1 MDPVIVNKTENDGVL
16 SFTLSNTNVSIANA
30 LRRTMLADIPCVVFR
45 TIPYSENRVSV
56 DINTSRMNNELLKQ
70 RLSCIPIHISDTSFP
85 INNYEVYLNVSNNT
99 DTIIHV
105 TTKDLQI
112 KDITTDSFVVE
123 QERDKIFPPNPLTND
138 YIEIVRLRPKI
149 SDDIPG
155 EQIKFTAKFDFGTAS
170 ENGSFN
176 VVSCSTYANTPDPVA
191 IHDEWLAVASTL
203 KTQGKTQEQIEFEK
217 KDWMLLTGQ
226 RYTKPDSFDFQVET
240 VGQYDNRNIVFR
252 ATHIM
257 LDRIAKFRENI
268 QVTQETVIRP
278 SETTLAHGF
287 DITLENEGYTLG
299 KAIEYILYEKHYTE
313 HKGEKTIEYCGF
325 LKPHPHTK
333 HSIIRLGFISQ
344 VDRTIVVNYII
355 DACNELEKIYNKIA
369 NAFNDSATE

>member
-1 MDPVIVNKTENDGVL
+1 MDPVIVNETENDGVL

-45 TIPYSENRVSV
+45 TTPYSENRVSI

-70 RLSCIPIHISDTSFP
+70 RLSCIPIHINDTSFP
-85 INNYEVYLNVSNNT
+85 INNYEVHLNVSNNT
-99 DTIIHV
+99 DSIIHV

-112 KDITTDSFVVE
+112 KDVTSDSFVVE

-149 SDDIPG
+149 SDNIPG

-176 VVSCSTYANTPDPVA
+176 VVSCSTYANTPDPIA
-191 IHDEWLAVASTL
+191 IRDEWLAIASTL

-226 RYTKPDSFDFQVET
+226 RYTKPNSFDFQVET
-240 VGQYDNRNIVFR
+240 IGQYDNRDIIYR
-252 ATHIM
+252 ATQIM
-257 LDRIAKFRENI
+257 LDRIIKFKENI
-268 QVTQETVIRP
+268 QVTQETAIRP

-287 DITLENEGYTLG
+287 DITLENQGYTLG
-299 KAIEYILYEKHYTE
+299 KALEYILYEKYYTE
-313 HKGEKTIEYCGF
+313 NLGQKILEFCGF
-325 LKPHPHTK
+325 LKSHPHTM

-344 VDRTIVVNYII
+344 VDRTTVISYII

-369 NAFNDSATE
+369 IAFDTSTKQ

>member
-1 MDPVIVNKTENDGVL
+1 
-16 SFTLSNTNVSIANA
+16 
-30 LRRTMLADIPCVVFR
+30 
-45 TIPYSENRVSV
+45 
-56 DINTSRMNNELLKQ
+56 
-70 RLSCIPIHISDTSFP
+70 
-85 INNYEVYLNVSNNT
+85 
-99 DTIIHV
+99 V

-138 YIEIVRLRPKI
+138 YIEIMRLRPKI

-155 EQIKFTAKFDFGTAS
+155 EQIKFTAKFDFGTAN

-191 IHDEWLAVASTL
+191 IRDNWLAVASTL

-355 DACNELEKIYNKIA
+355 DACNELEKIYNIIA
-369 NAFNDSATE
+369 NAFNDSVTEQ